1 MFIEKSHIK
10 MKRHLKI
17 TEIMQNNKKKN
28 SSKSGGTDLI
38 RIYLIHI
45 TYFLSI
51 QSQFHVL
58 II

>member
-1 MFIEKSHIK
+1 